1 MGPRPLPPLRG
12 AIAEPSFANQRCV
25 LDESCNSNG
34 WCSDN
39 ITCSFADT
47 SVALQ
52 TDSTGVSGGKAR
64 EEWSQVVSDRVSIS
78 AVSSRICDQTTPQD
92 REWGIRVVM
101 ANAEL
106 AVRIRLESTT
116 VDDVPITLSIRTQPF
131 VSNLSLD
138 RLLTKLTF
146 VIENGRYLRK

>member
-1 MGPRPLPPLRG
+1 M
-12 AIAEPSFANQRCV
+12 
-25 LDESCNSNG
+25 
-34 WCSDN
+34 
-39 ITCSFADT
+39 
-47 SVALQ
+47 
-52 TDSTGVSGGKAR
+52 
-64 EEWSQVVSDRVSIS
+64 SIG